1 MAPLYARWVPPKSSG
16 TTVNTAKAPELDQ
29 DVPLREADQTRKK
42 TKKHSR
48 KHAHEIIDDEN
59 PSRSHSHSTT
69 EKSYGKVSGSSEH
82 LDGKQ
87 MNSKRDAAEE
97 SKQSKKRKR
106 EVGGHSRVATGPH
119 DVKNMD
125 EVSDLTVAEL
135 PASVERLSH
144 KSKKS
149 KHSKKHDRQAQE
161 DIIPTPRAE
170 IQNQKASQTTHDTD
184 ERGISHSNR
193 HQKVLAKFQKSME
206 SQARSETQEQT
217 AALDNDQK
225 EGDIELHGLEPLPQ
239 PEPVTEPE
247 FIPTFTP
254 LPSWMSNPITVSS
267 STKKAFAEMS
277 LDEKTVVTL
286 SQRGYTEALPIQ
298 SVVIPM
304 LLGPAHLRQ
313 SDLCVAASTGS
324 GKTLAYMLP
333 MVEDLRSRPIRK
345 LRGLVIVP
353 TRELVSQVSKVAEQ
367 CIAGTHLKIGT
378 AVGAVPLLNE
388 QETLIERGRQFDPEG
403 WKSLQDKA
411 QRRLL
416 YGDVDVREDVRMLE
430 DAVRMLP
437 DHVPVYSS
445 AVDLLICT
453 PGRLIDHIQSTTGFS
468 LDDLEWLVIDEAD
481 RLLDESFQQWV
492 DIIMATLET
501 SRPSARD
508 RLLAEL
514 WLPPEKR
521 NIQKVVLSATMTR
534 DISKL
539 GSLRLRR
546 PKMVIVEG
554 VQTTSVSD
562 DSAKI
567 VGDRGNELPTT
578 LRELAIPV
586 GDGLEKPLYLL
597 RLLESDVFVAE
608 RVNEVENFQHQS
620 EEDASSSPTN
630 EADSLSELGPITPES
645 PASAAETSVEAF
657 GKVMDKLSVPAGD
670 VGFDI
675 LNKDS
680 HVPPSQKCT
689 DEIHP
694 GTAANVL
701 IFTNSNE
708 NATRLSHLLGIL
720 HPPYAG
726 LTGVLTK
733 SSASSTSKAILG
745 AFRRGKT
752 SILIASDRASRGLDL
767 PHLSHVVNYDMPRS
781 VIAYIHRVGRTA
793 RAGRSGT
800 AWTLFTS
807 TEARWFWNAIARA
820 SGVIRQR
827 PVERRRLDAV
837 TISAKQKEE
846 YEKALGELQRAV
858 HGDQA

>member
-1 MAPLYARWVPPKSSG
+1 M
-16 TTVNTAKAPELDQ
+16 
-29 DVPLREADQTRKK
+29 
-42 TKKHSR
+42 
-48 KHAHEIIDDEN
+48 
-59 PSRSHSHSTT
+59 
-69 EKSYGKVSGSSEH
+69 
-82 LDGKQ
+82 
-87 MNSKRDAAEE
+87 
-97 SKQSKKRKR
+97 
-106 EVGGHSRVATGPH
+106 
-119 DVKNMD
+119 
-125 EVSDLTVAEL
+125 
-135 PASVERLSH
+135 
-144 KSKKS
+144 S
-149 KHSKKHDRQAQE
+149 KHSKKHKREAQE
-161 DIIPTPRAE
+161 AAIS
-170 IQNQKASQTTHDTD
+170 ASRENDQERKDSPTTHNTG
-184 ERGISHSNR
+184 EGEVSHGTK

-206 SQARSETQEQT
+206 SQARGETQKQT
-217 AALDNDQK
+217 AILDDHQN
-225 EGDIELHGLEPLPQ
+225 EGDVELHGLEPLPQ

-247 FIPTFTP
+247 FIPTFTS
-254 LPSWMSNPITVSS
+254 LPSWISNPITVSS
-267 STKKAFAEMS
+267 SAKKAFTEMS
-277 LDEKTVVTL
+277 LDEKTVATL
-286 SQRGYTEALPIQ
+286 SQRGYTEALAIQ
-298 SVVIPM
+298 SAVIPM
-304 LLGPAHLRQ
+304 LLGPAHLRH

-324 GKTLAYMLP
+324 GKTLAYILP

-345 LRGLVIVP
+345 LRSLIIVP

-367 CIAGTHLKIGT
+367 CISGTHLKIGT

-388 QETLIERGRQFDPEG
+388 QEALIERGRQFDPEG

-416 YGDVDVREDVRMLE
+416 YGDVDVQEDVRMLE

-445 AVDLLICT
+445 TVDLLICT
-453 PGRLIDHIQSTTGFS
+453 PGRLIDHIQSTNGFS
-468 LDDLEWLVIDEAD
+468 LDDLEWLVVDEAD

-492 DIIMATLET
+492 DVIMATLET
-501 SRPSARD
+501 SRPTARN

-521 NIQKVVLSATMTR
+521 NIQKVILSATMTR

-546 PKMVIVEG
+546 PKLVVVEG
-554 VQTTSVSD
+554 VQTTNVSD
-562 DSAKI
+562 NSAST

-597 RLLESDVFVAE
+597 RLLRSDVFVAE
-608 RVNEVENFQHQS
+608 KVTEVEDFPRQF
-620 EEDASSSPTN
+620 EEDASSGPTN
-630 EADSLSELGPITPES
+630 ETDSLSELGPTTPDS
-645 PASAAETSVEAF
+645 ASSAEPYGEPSTEE
-657 GKVMDKLSVPAGD
+657 MDKLAVPAVD

-675 LNKDS
+675 FNKDS
-680 HVPPSQKCT
+680 HVPPPQKCT
-689 DEIHP
+689 DDIHP

-708 NATRLSHLLGIL
+708 NATRLSHLIGIL

-733 SSASSTSKAILG
+733 SSTSSTGKTVLG

-781 VIAYIHRVGRTA
+781 VTAYIHRVGRTA
-793 RAGRSGT
+793 RAGRPGT

-807 TEARWFWNAIARA
+807 TEARWFWNAIARTPE
-820 SGVIRQR
+820 VIRQR
-827 PVERRRLDAV
+827 PVQRKRLDAV
-837 TISAKQKEE
+837 VISAKQKEE
-846 YEKALGELQRAV
+846 YEEALGELQRAV
-858 HGDQA
+858 HGDQS